1 MTEEE
6 KKKIEEA
13 VSIILRGIDIESSA
27 LILEKAVMDNYIIV
41 SGRVNILRVAT
52 RQILNFIE
60 EYKNKGYLDVVREK
74 VKVNEELIK
83 LKKENEELKSDNLEK
98 GRILEVFDNR
108 KYRKKYLEERRKE
121 EPNLLYP
128 DGDEIYKRYYE
139 QKKQIDLITNYL
151 AEQDLGHYIK
161 EDGGEI
167 MGLFRCY
174 NKDDWKQHF
183 EEQAKKEGE

>member
-1 MTEEE
+1 MTEE

-74 VKVNEELIK
+74 VKANEEVTK
-83 LKKENEELKSDNLEK
+83 LQKENEELKSDNLEK
-98 GRILEVFDNR
+98 SRILEVFDDR

-139 QKKQIDLITNYL
+139 QKKQIDLLVERIYQAYFNEDDFWNWFGNLIEMSSEKDYL
-151 AEQDLGHYIK
+151 KTIK
-161 EDGGEI
+161 Q
-167 MGLFRCY
+167 Y
-174 NKDDWKQHF
+174 F
-183 EEQAKKEGE
+183 EKLVKEKG

>member
-41 SGRVNILRVAT
+41 SGRVNLLRVAT

-83 LKKENEELKSDNLEK
+83 LKKENEELQKQYISKDKIREL
-98 GRILEVFDNR
+98 IT
-108 KYRKKYLEERRKE
+108 ERQFKLQQEYKDFKDDIRL
-121 EPNLLYP
+121 NTLQ
-128 DGDEIYKRYYE
+128 EIY
-139 QKKQIDLITNYL
+139 YL
-151 AEQDLGHYIK
+151 G
-161 EDGGEI
+161 DGSND
-167 MGLFRCY
+167 RR
-174 NKDDWKQHF
+174 
-183 EEQAKKEGE
+183 